1 MSKKKGKMREA
12 LLKNI
17 GSLENLLGYIKSQV
31 LRTIVEKRVDSS
43 IDLKNAQ
50 DVWDG
55 VPRKEEGIVQRIGRI
70 GADLEEFR
78 KLFPSKNK

>member
-1 MSKKKGKMREA
+1 M
-12 LLKNI
+12 LK
-17 GSLENLLGYIKSQV
+17 LQF

-55 VPRKEEGIVQRIGRI
+55 VPRKEEGIIQRIGRI
-70 GADLEEFR
+70 EENFR
-78 KLFPSKNK
+78 EFKKLFPSKK

>member
-1 MSKKKGKMREA
+1 MSKKRKMREI
-12 LLKNI
+12 LLNDIKELK
-17 GSLENLLGYIKSQV
+17 SLLCYVETSI

-55 VPRKEEGIVQRIGRI
+55 VPRKEEGIIQRIGRI
-70 GADLEEFR
+70 EENFR
-78 KLFPSKNK
+78 EFKKLFPSKK